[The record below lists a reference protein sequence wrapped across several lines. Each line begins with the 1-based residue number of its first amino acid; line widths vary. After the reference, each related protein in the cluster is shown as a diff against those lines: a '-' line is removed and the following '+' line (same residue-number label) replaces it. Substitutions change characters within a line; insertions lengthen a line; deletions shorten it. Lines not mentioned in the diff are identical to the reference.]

1 MGWNE
6 PDKDKDPWGGKN
18 EPPDLDEAL
27 KRLQM
32 KLKNIF
38 SKGNDKSNHGS
49 PGSTGSFRSSPPAGS
64 GSFLFGMIGLVAFV
78 LWFLSGIFIVDPAE
92 QAAILRFGKYIETV
106 GPGPHWIPQF
116 ISSKI
121 ILNMDRVSDYSYSA
135 QMLTKDENLVSVA
148 VAVQYRIGDLEQYLF
163 NVADP
168 QESLQQATSSALRQ
182 VVGTTTLDQL
192 ITEGR
197 EAWGNSVQ
205 DSLVKILDIYKTGI
219 VIVNVS
225 PQPARAPEN
234 VQDAFDDA
242 IKAQEDEKRFKEQAQ
257 AYEAR
262 VVPIAEGNAKRIM
275 AEANAYA
282 EQVVLRAKGEVAEF
296 LQLLPEYTKAP
307 YVTGERM
314 YIDTMQQVLS
324 KSSKILVDGKPGN
337 MLYLPLD
344 KLINNASKEQMP
356 IEPPSSRERKSNGAI
371 GTSQEGENI
380 VLYDGREINRPTER

>member
-6 PDKDKDPWGGKN
+6 PDKGKEPRNGKN

-27 KRLQM
+27 KRLQN
-32 KLKNIF
+32 KLKKTLMGGSSKTKDAQPDSGGGGLLALIIF
-38 SKGNDKSNHGS
+38 
-49 PGSTGSFRSSPPAGS
+49 
-64 GSFLFGMIGLVAFV
+64 LIAFI
-78 LWFLSGIFIVDPAE
+78 LWALSGIFIVDPAE
-92 QAAILRFGKYIETV
+92 QAAILRFGKYVETV
-106 GPGPHWIPQF
+106 GPGPHWIPRF

-121 ILNMDRVSDYSYSA
+121 VLNVDRVSDYSYSA

-148 VAVQYRIGDLEQYLF
+148 VAVQYRIGDLENYLF

-197 EAWGNSVQ
+197 ETWGNNVQ
-205 DSLVKILDIYKTGI
+205 DSLTKILDIYKTGI
-219 VIVNVS
+219 VIVNVA

-262 VVPIAEGNAKRIM
+262 VVPIAEGNAKRIY
-275 AEANAYA
+275 AEAKAYA
-282 EQVVLRAKGEVAEF
+282 EQAVLKAAGDVAEF
-296 LQLLPEYTKAP
+296 LALLPAYNQTP
-307 YVTGERM
+307 VVTSERM
-314 YIDTMQQVLS
+314 YLDTMQQILS
-324 KSSKILVDGKPGN
+324 KSSKILVDGKAGN
-337 MLYLPLD
+337 LIYLPLD
-344 KLINNASKEQMP
+344 KLIAPTPESLITKIKIGNNGHSATQDE
-356 IEPPSSRERKSNGAI
+356 NGNM
-371 GTSQEGENI
+371 TF
-380 VLYDGREINRPTER
+380 DGREITRPTERMGRTN